1 MAETSTVQPALNHQ
15 ERAFIS
21 RLLKAGQDRLLH
33 EFKPAAAR
41 AFRETLHCQ
50 IHQAQSLL
58 SRIPETEE

>member
-1 MAETSTVQPALNHQ
+1 LNHQ